1 MPETPQPVPVV
12 IPAEAYSD
20 QIPFK
25 SRLIRWAIV
34 LLAALA
40 VLLVPVPTGI
50 TKQSW
55 HLLAIFVATIVG
67 SIVRPVPGGAMVLL
81 GVAALALTGTM
92 PVEGALRG
100 YGDPIVWLVLAAFF
114 MSRGMIKTGLGRR
127 IAFLFI
133 RAIGRHSLGLGYALV
148 STDMLLAMVIPSN
161 GARAGGIIF
170 PVAKSLAE
178 AYDSRPGETAG
189 RLGAFLMTLIYQCD
203 VIICAMFLTGQAS
216 NVLIAKFAQQVTGI
230 QLTYAGW
237 ALAAVVPGLVSL
249 VVVPLVLYRI
259 FPPEIKHTPAAAEFA
274 ADELKQLGRM
284 KSGEKLML
292 LVFAMVA
299 SLWMTSALHG
309 INYAAVALLGIC
321 VLLLFGV
328 LNWHDVISERGAW
341 DVFIWYG
348 GLVRMAEALG
358 ETGITKRFAETAASF
373 TVGWRWWAALAVL
386 LLVYFYAHYGFASI
400 TAHATA
406 MYTPFLVVIL
416 AAGAPPYL
424 AVLSLAYFSNLDASL
439 THFGTTPAPIYFGAG
454 YVKQRVW
461 WKLGLITSFMTIAI
475 WVILGFTWWKVL
487 KLW

>member
-1 MPETPQPVPVV
+1 
-12 IPAEAYSD
+12 
-20 QIPFK
+20 
-25 SRLIRWAIV
+25 
-34 LLAALA
+34 
-40 VLLVPVPTGI
+40 
-50 TKQSW
+50 
-55 HLLAIFVATIVG
+55 
-67 SIVRPVPGGAMVLL
+67 MVLI
-81 GVAALALTGTM
+81 GVAALALTGTL
-92 PVEGALRG
+92 PTEEALAG

-127 IAFLFI
+127 IAFVFI

-148 STDMLLAMVIPSN
+148 STDMLLAMFIPSN

-178 AYDSRPGETAG
+178 AYDSRPGETAN

-203 VIICAMFLTGQAS
+203 VIVGAMFLTGQAS
-216 NVLIAKFAQQVTGI
+216 NVLMAKFAQQVTGI
-230 QLTYAGW
+230 ELTYARW
-237 ALAAVVPGLVSL
+237 ALAGAVPGLISL
-249 VVVPLVLYRI
+249 AVVPLVLYRV
-259 FPPEIKHTPAAAEFA
+259 FPPAIKHTPAAAQFA
-274 ADELKQLGRM
+274 SDELKRMGRT
-284 KSGEKLML
+284 SRSEKLML
-292 LVFAMVA
+292 IVFALVA
-299 SLWMTSALHG
+299 SLWMTTALHG

-321 VLLLFGV
+321 VLLLSGV
-328 LNWHDVISERGAW
+328 LNWQDVISERGAW

-358 ETGITKRFAETAASF
+358 ETGITQRFAEAAA
-373 TVGWRWWAALAVL
+373 TITIGWKWWLALGLL

-406 MYTPFLVVIL
+406 MYVPFLVVIL

-454 YVKQRVW
+454 YVKQRTW
-461 WKLGLITSFMTIAI
+461 WTLGLLVSLITIPI
-475 WVILGFTWWKVL
+475 WVIFGFTWWKLL